1 MCCHEYTP
9 ATQHE
14 GADRVGSASEGCMDF
29 DLSDE
34 QLQLRAGIRK
44 FLDVEV
50 GPLVDRHERAR
61 TFPYEVL
68 AGLSRFGY
76 LGGWLPED
84 LGGLGMSRVTW
95 AMMIEQLGYCWPSLR
110 TMVNICNGPIERIAR
125 YGTAEHRERYLPAL
139 FGGTA
144 RPFNGYTEPDVG
156 SNVAGVRTK
165 ATLDGDSWVLDGRK
179 AWITGAAW
187 AEFGIVLARTYSP
200 SCDGG
205 LSLFLVDKAES
216 PFEVRPQETMVLQ
229 ATGTA
234 EILFDGVRIPRSN
247 LLGTEGTALKSA
259 LTGLGAARINVAMG
273 AVGAAQRA
281 FDLALDYART
291 REQFGRAIG
300 RFQLVQKQLVEM
312 RIRIDAARA
321 LTYLAADAIDKG
333 RPARLEGSIA
343 KLYATEA
350 AHEVAD
356 MALQIHGASGYGTDY
371 PIERIFRDTRGGT
384 IPEGTSDIQ
393 TLIIG
398 RELLGMSAIA

>member
-1 MCCHEYTP
+1 
-9 ATQHE
+9 
-14 GADRVGSASEGCMDF
+14 MDF
-29 DLSDE
+29 DLTDE
-34 QLQLRAGIRK
+34 QLELRASIRRY
-44 FLDVEV
+44 LDTEV
-50 GPLVDRHERAR
+50 APAVDAHERAG

-68 AGLSRFGY
+68 EGLREFGY
-76 LGGWLPED
+76 LGGWLPEE
-84 LGGLGMSRVTW
+84 LGGFGMSRVTW

-125 YGTAEHRERYLPAL
+125 YGSEEHKERYLGRL
-139 FGGTA
+139 FAGTA

-165 ATLDGDSWVLDGRK
+165 AVLDGDSWVLEGRK
-179 AWITGAAW
+179 AWITGGAW

-200 SCDGG
+200 TCEGG
-205 LSLFLVDKAES
+205 LSLFVVDKADS
-216 PFEVRPQETMVLQ
+216 PFEVRPQETMVLRC
-229 ATGTA
+229 TGTA
-234 EILFDGVRIPRSN
+234 ELLFDGVRVPREN
-247 LLGTEGTALKSA
+247 LLGAEGNALKAA

-291 REQFGRAIG
+291 REQFGQPIG
-300 RFQLVQKQLVEM
+300 RYQLVQKHLVDM
-312 RIRIDAARA
+312 KIRIEAARA
-321 LTYLAADAIDKG
+321 LSYLAADAIDKG

-356 MALQIHGASGYGTDY
+356 MALQVHGASGYASDY

-384 IPEGTSDIQ
+384 IPEGTTEMQ

-398 RELLGMSAIA
+398 RELVGMSAIGGGAK